1 MSSLVWSQTHAHTQR
16 PGCAG
21 VLLDG
26 RGYLEGHVVAQL
38 WHATAGEVAAV
49 HKELVCLVVPAE
61 HLPVKWSFQ
70 HLYKMKSW

>member
-1 MSSLVWSQTHAHTQR
+1 MSPLVWNQTHAHTQR

-38 WHATAGEVAAV
+38 WHATAGEVAPG
-49 HKELVCLVVPAE
+49 HKELVYLVVPAE